1 MNAQQKKPTLPEV
14 IPLVRAWY
22 KLPGNGAG
30 GMFHIIIDD
39 GNCEQH
45 FANSAL
51 EDARETGDPV
61 AIELAEKLAAMSST
75 QRKKLRK
82 TWYLE
87 KPEQKA

>member
-1 MNAQQKKPTLPEV
+1 MDSKQKKPTLPEV

-22 KLPGNGAG
+22 ALPGNGAG

-39 GNCEQH
+39 GNYEQH

-51 EDARETGDPV
+51 KEARETGDPV

-75 QRKKLRK
+75 QRRKLRK
-82 TWYLE
+82 TWYLKE
-87 KPEQKA
+87 SEQNA